1 MSGWLVPTDDDPIG
15 RTDETISV
23 TVDGATLHGIA
34 GQTLAGVLLGNG
46 ITAWR
51 TAGDDAPRGLFC
63 GIGAC
68 FDCVATVNGH
78 SDVRLCRRRAA
89 DGDVVTVQT
98 RGNS

>member
-1 MSGWLVPTDDDPIG
+1 MSGRLLPTDDPIG
-15 RTDETISV
+15 RTDETITV
-23 TVDGATLHGIA
+23 TVDGATLHGIT

-51 TAGDDAPRGLFC
+51 TAGDGTPRGLFC

-78 SDVRLCRRRAA
+78 SDVRLCRTSRR
-89 DGDVVTVQT
+89 
-98 RGNS
+98 RR